1 MARKR
6 KRKLHGTVTANSPL
20 EQVLAKALSHPLRA
34 EILSF
39 LTENGA
45 SSPVQM
51 DRAGM
56 GRSVAATPSERK
68 SKLSN
73 IAYHCRVLEELGCI
87 ELAKTR
93 PRRGSTEHFY
103 RGVTRML
110 LDLDAWA
117 KLPKEAK
124 NGVSIAA
131 LKETIERAS
140 AALEHDTFDSR
151 NERNIINLGVQLDEQ
166 GFKEASQK
174 MHDFIEYF
182 DQLQAECLERTSDP
196 GELIS
201 TAASLLMFESP
212 KGKKRQG
219 ESGKDEGR

>member
-1 MARKR
+1 MARK
-6 KRKLHGTVTANSPL
+6 KRRRLHGTVSANSPL
-20 EQVLAKALSHPLRA
+20 DQILAKALSHPLRA

-45 SSPVQM
+45 SSPAQM
-51 DRAGM
+51 EKAGVGADTAEQPEDAR
-56 GRSVAATPSERK
+56 GR
-68 SKLSN
+68 LGN
-73 IAYHCRVLEELGCI
+73 IAYHCLILEELGCI

-93 PRRGSTEHFY
+93 PRGGSTERFY

-110 LDLDAWA
+110 LDFDAWS

-140 AALEHDTFDSR
+140 AALEQDTLDSR
-151 NERNIINLGVQLDEQ
+151 DERNIINLGVHLDEQ

-174 MHDFIEYF
+174 MHDLIEYF
-182 DQLQAECLERTSDP
+182 DQLQVECMERADDP
-196 GELIS
+196 AELIPTS
-201 TAASLLMFESP
+201 ASLLLFESP
-212 KGKKRQG
+212 KGKPP
-219 ESGKDEGR
+219 EGGSEAGDR

>member
-1 MARKR
+1 MARRR
-6 KRKLHGTVTANSPL
+6 KRRLHGTVTANSPL
-20 EQVLAKALSHPLRA
+20 DQILAKALSHPLRA
-34 EILSF
+34 EILSY

-51 DRAGM
+51 AKAGL
-56 GRSVAATPSERK
+56 GRSVPAEAGEK
-68 SKLSN
+68 SMLSN
-73 IAYHCRVLEELGCI
+73 ISYHCRVLEDLGCI
-87 ELAKTR
+87 ELASTR

-110 LDLDAWA
+110 LDVDAWA

-124 NGVSIAA
+124 NGVTIAA

-140 AALEHDTFDSR
+140 AALQHDTFDSR
-151 NERNIINLGVQLDEQ
+151 DERNIINLGVQLDEQ

-182 DQLQAECLERTSDP
+182 DQLQAECLERATDP
-196 GELIS
+196 SELIP

-212 KGKKRQG
+212 KGTQK
-219 ESGKDEGR
+219 S

>member
-1 MARKR
+1 MADKR
-6 KRKLHGTVTANSPL
+6 KRRLHGTVTANSPL

-51 DRAGM
+51 DRARL
-56 GRSVAATPSERK
+56 GRGPRPWVDDDESR
-68 SKLSN
+68 LSN

-87 ELAKTR
+87 ELAGTR

-110 LDLDAWA
+110 LDVDAWA

-140 AALEHDTFDSR
+140 AALERDTLDSR
-151 NERNIINLGVQLDEQ
+151 NERNIINLGVHLDEQ

-182 DQLQAECLERTSDP
+182 DQLQAECLERVSDP
-196 GELIS
+196 SDLIPTS
-201 TAASLLMFESP
+201 ISLLMYESP
-212 KGKKRQG
+212 RGKGQPAG
-219 ESGKDEGR
+219 ESPAP

>member
-1 MARKR
+1 MAENRKR
-6 KRKLHGTVTANSPL
+6 RLHGTVTANSPL
-20 EQVLAKALSHPLRA
+20 EQVLAKALNHPLRA

-51 DRAGM
+51 DKAGL
-56 GRSVAATPSERK
+56 GRSVPTPAGEEET
-68 SKLSN
+68 KLSN

-87 ELAKTR
+87 ELAGTR

-110 LDLDAWA
+110 LDVDAWA

-151 NERNIINLGVQLDEQ
+151 DERNIINLGVQLDEQ
-166 GFKEASQK
+166 AFRQASQK
-174 MHDFIEYF
+174 MHDFIEFF
-182 DQLQAECLERTSDP
+182 DRLQAESLERVSDP
-196 GELIS
+196 SELIP
-201 TAASLLMFESP
+201 TATSLLMYEAP
-212 KGKKRQG
+212 KERKK
-219 ESGKDEGR
+219 SEG